1 MGANEINSG
10 QSERKS
16 RMSLSDGEIKARLLA
31 ETEAILDEVL
41 KARHPSESLDDM
53 EALATE
59 ARRRFGQQ
67 VMASLVGEHGQPA
80 LEQVNCPNCGQ
91 AMRYKGRKD
100 KQVVS
105 TSGEV
110 TVRRAYYY
118 CPSCRQG
125 YFPPG

>member
-1 MGANEINSG
+1 
-10 QSERKS
+10 
-16 RMSLSDGEIKARLLA
+16 MSLSNGELKARLLA

-41 KARHPSESLDDM
+41 KERHPSESLDDI
-53 EALATE
+53 EVLATE

-67 VMASLVGEHGQPA
+67 VMASLVGEHGEPA
-80 LEQVNCPNCGQ
+80 LESVKCPKCGQ

-118 CPSCRQG
+118 CTSCRQG